1 MAPAT
6 LAAGDGAEAGGSAG
20 DWGGTTGSLAFRTV
34 CASVFGTYE
43 MVVASSRAS
52 RKGLPRWFRARPR
65 TLSLGARRREMQVW
79 GSGTGD
85 SGEHALKGRWI
96 SAIVVSKVKPL
107 LRTQLQSVSDNGV
120 VSVSLHSHRDCRISP
135 PQFDAL
141 FNTAPGARCLVF
153 SLHVNC
159 KSTPKSSATR
169 KLTQS
174 GGRCRSSR
182 KTLDSYRG
190 CPGRRGRVERDCLA
204 GAVSIGSFELS
215 RWRLRRTR

>member
-1 MAPAT
+1 
-6 LAAGDGAEAGGSAG
+6 
-20 DWGGTTGSLAFRTV
+20 
-34 CASVFGTYE
+34 
-43 MVVASSRAS
+43 
-52 RKGLPRWFRARPR
+52 
-65 TLSLGARRREMQVW
+65 MQVW

-182 KTLDSYRG
+182 KTGISVTCQSMNPARINLPKTRLYRQLVEAWG
-190 CPGRRGRVERDCLA
+190 FYCATDAGSIVRCSTQFQNSSLFNAHRRFGPHWAR
-204 GAVSIGSFELS
+204 
-215 RWRLRRTR
+215 